1 MELAP
6 SFYMVLCG
14 FASGYPLSRAKKKS
28 NILRTG
34 LLVQRAAEWVE
45 IEGIAPVHMRENKE
59 LRAWNCVPL
68 WRLNRVWLPTP
79 DGDQYKWMHDY
90 LQELLNFPDAAYD
103 DQVDATTLAGAR
115 RRRLNPLPQV
125 ARYTSGSATQLTGCS
140 TFASQ
145 VPKTQL
151 FIVRTL

>member
-1 MELAP
+1 
-6 SFYMVLCG
+6 MVLCG

-103 DQVDATTLAGAR
+103 DQVDATTLAFNHLRGKLFPR
-115 RRRLNPLPQV
+115 RTQ
-125 ARYTSGSATQLTGCS
+125 TSAES
-140 TFASQ
+140 FASG
-145 VPKTQL
+145 
-151 FIVRTL
+151 RTLHVRLCDTVDGMLNLCVAGP